1 MKMKLKTMVAGD
13 PLFTKSSL
21 LAQKMTSNKTNIMQH
36 FKHFACQYVNHK
48 KGKNV
53 KFKNSVVSAKL
64 VITNSRIAK

>member
-1 MKMKLKTMVAGD
+1 MKMKRKTMVAGD

-21 LAQKMTSNKTNIMQH
+21 LAQKMTSSKTNIMQH

-53 KFKNSVVSAKL
+53 KPL
-64 VITNSRIAK
+64 